1 MPKSNVKSSQ
11 SKHVS
16 LVARAGLVMAIIVAL
31 AMASLISSMF
41 VSESLDGDAAQ
52 INIAGSLRMQSIRL
66 SRALTA
72 EQNDLAITDSVS
84 ANDEIKE
91 FERRLNLLLSH
102 GLIAKGQ
109 NESVLDIHK
118 SLEQQ
123 WTIIK
128 DRVENNPALFKH
140 NFGLIDNFVTT
151 IDGLVSVLQ
160 NQSEHK
166 IRILRIIQGSALFLT
181 LLTAFIA
188 LHRINRSIVQPM
200 NNLVTAAKEAAK
212 GNFTVTVDNVSNDE
226 IGLLGK
232 TFNTMSKR
240 LQIMHNHLEEK
251 VLEKTKKLERSNKSL
266 ELLYQTS
273 HNLVNASNRRD
284 FEKLLHQVEQT
295 IGYGQVILC
304 LDKDSHNS
312 QQKIPISQHSL
323 PKNCDQVHCDQCKV
337 SNNFRTSFKIQKQQK
352 EYGVLQFFSSK
363 ASPEQWVNNLLQAI
377 ADNIA
382 VAISLDQK
390 RSQENLLLLME
401 ERAVIAR
408 ELHDSLAQS
417 LSYLKLQTALLDK
430 QLDKN
435 VERDQIEVTISDLK
449 EGLNNAYRQ
458 LRELLTTFR
467 LQIEEP
473 SLESALKGTV
483 AEFSSKCGFDVE
495 LDYSISNQ
503 TLSSNQQIHVLQI
516 VREALSNV
524 QRHAKASKAWVKVGL
539 RNDKVQ
545 VEVVDN
551 GIGMPDKLP
560 EGSHYGLSI
569 MNERATSL
577 NADIDIAN
585 IQPTGTAV
593 SMSLMPQINQLEDVR

>member
-1 MPKSNVKSSQ
+1 MPKNSTNPNNSNYI
-11 SKHVS
+11 S

-72 EQNDLAITDSVS
+72 EQNGLTIKDSVS
-84 ANDEIKE
+84 ANDEIDE
-91 FERRLNLLLSH
+91 FERRLKLLLGH

-109 NESVLDIHK
+109 NQSVLEIHT
-118 SLEQQ
+118 SLEEQ
-123 WTIIK
+123 WSIIK
-128 DRVENNPALFKH
+128 DQAHNNPQIFKDSF
-140 NFGLIDNFVTT
+140 NLIDTFVTT
-151 IDGLVSVLQ
+151 IDQLVSVLQ
-160 NQSEHK
+160 SQSEHK

-200 NNLVTAAKEAAK
+200 NNLVAAAKEAAK
-212 GNFTVTVDNVSNDE
+212 GNFSVKVDNVSNDE
-226 IGLLGK
+226 IGLLGT

-273 HNLVNASNRRD
+273 HNLVNANNRRD
-284 FEKLLHQVEQT
+284 FEKLLSQVEQT
-295 IGYGQVILC
+295 IGHGQVILC

-312 QQKIPISQHSL
+312 QQKIPISQHGL

-337 SNNFRTSFKIQKQQK
+337 SNSHRKSFKIQKQNK
-352 EYGVLQFFSSK
+352 EYGVLQFFSSRK
-363 ASPEQWVNNLLQAI
+363 SSEQWVNNLLQAI

-417 LSYLKLQTALLDK
+417 LSYLKLQTSLLNK
-430 QLDKN
+430 QIDKN
-435 VERDQIEVTISDLK
+435 IEREAIENTISDLK

-495 LDYSISNQ
+495 LDYSISNRS
-503 TLSSNQQIHVLQI
+503 LSSNQQIHVLQI

-524 QRHAKASKAWVKVGL
+524 QRHAQASKAWVKVCMK
-539 RNDKVQ
+539 NHKVY

-551 GIGMPDKLP
+551 GVGIPQKLP

-569 MNERATSL
+569 MNERAASL
-577 NADIDIAN
+577 NAEIDIINA
-585 IQPTGTAV
+585 QPNGTAV
-593 SMSLMPQINQLEDVR
+593 LMSLMPQINNLEEAI